1 MLTTCDRKQA
11 NKILVK
17 LQNELGEIV
26 LLKSRYSEPKAKGKV
41 LKFVI
46 LLTMTEVCHIVAK
59 TSKSYV

>member
-1 MLTTCDRKQA
+1 M
-11 NKILVK
+11 K

-59 TSKSYV
+59 ISKSYV